1 MFNDNALTII
11 LGIIAILAL
20 SKAPSGASRVVRKI
34 APNTG
39 NKVFTNK
46 KVRVNSDSFS
56 LGETGI
62 VVTAIIVAV
71 FAGVMLGVMLTQ
83 LLNKEDID
91 WTMAVSFVI
100 LAVADIY
107 LYRFWRKI
115 RPPKKKK
122 GKDN

>member
-1 MFNDNALTII
+1 MANTRAALLSGAVFPGQKHVMIAVMFNDNALTII

-71 FAGVMLGVMLTQ
+71 FFFFFLGVLMT
-83 LLNKEDID
+83 
-91 WTMAVSFVI
+91 
-100 LAVADIY
+100 
-107 LYRFWRKI
+107 
-115 RPPKKKK
+115 
-122 GKDN
+122 